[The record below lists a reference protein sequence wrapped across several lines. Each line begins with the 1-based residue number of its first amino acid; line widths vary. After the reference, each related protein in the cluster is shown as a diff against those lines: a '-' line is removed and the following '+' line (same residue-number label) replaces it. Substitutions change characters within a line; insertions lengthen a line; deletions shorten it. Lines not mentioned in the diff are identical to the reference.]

1 MHPHKTIGVL
11 LGLLAALVQ
20 PVALAQNAGPAFLL
34 PSVSSSLGEPLQARL
49 PLTGLA
55 AGDGPFY
62 SATLAAS
69 SAYQAQQM
77 RRYQVVESI
86 ALQITTNGSGAQV
99 LQLNSDS
106 PMYEP
111 SVRMLVELTGPRST
125 RILPLE
131 LLLPVAGDPGR
142 SQRQILVYP
151 NDTLWR
157 VANRT
162 REPEVSNN
170 QQMLAMQRLN
180 ADAFLFD
187 NINGLKEWSMLMLP
201 TYAQAMELPRQEAA
215 QVVAQQNARWQSVQR
230 RGSGRQQSQSSTG
243 VQPIQSDRS
252 SASLRQSPSQT
263 LGQVRITAVEEPNRP
278 DPESAKP
285 ALMPSEAL
293 AVQPPETPWSG
304 EPTFTESLTDAPES
318 DGSVASAAAE
328 TDDLPEEMAAWSS
341 GQPIQPAEPEI
352 LPPAQIS
359 NETAAPQGT
368 TAEVHG
374 VPGINK
380 SEAPSNGED
389 PFDLAQ
395 LEAQIRGEEAG
406 FDSRLLKNLMSPRGI
421 GLLAGIVFIA
431 LLVMLLLRR
440 RSVEQEQALN
450 RALPDEEPLI
460 GHEVSGQ
467 SDDAS
472 DDEAP
477 DDEAPD
483 DDGIDS
489 GSDTEAAEFVA
500 EADAEAEPEPE
511 PEAEP
516 EPEDVYITRLKLAEA
531 YLEMGDVDGATEM
544 LEEVMADGNP
554 EQQEVARRIM
564 ERVAGND
571 D

>member
-1 MHPHKTIGVL
+1 MHPHKTIGLL

-55 AGDGPFY
+55 ALDGPFY
-62 SATLAAS
+62 SATLATS

-86 ALQITTNGSGAQV
+86 ALQVTTNGSGAQV
-99 LQLNSDS
+99 LQLNTDS

-162 REPEVSNN
+162 REAEVSNN

-215 QVVAQQNARWQSVQR
+215 QVVAQQNARWQSAR
-230 RGSGRQQSQSSTG
+230 RQASGRQQNPSSTG
-243 VQPIQSDRS
+243 LLPSQTDRS
-252 SASLRQSPSQT
+252 SASPSQSSSQGLSQP
-263 LGQVRITAVEEPNRP
+263 LGQVRITAVEEPNRS
-278 DPESAKP
+278 DPESAEP
-285 ALMPSEAL
+285 AVMSPEAL
-293 AVQPPETPWSG
+293 AVQLPQTPWSG

-318 DGSVASAAAE
+318 DGFVASAAPE
-328 TDDLPEEMAAWSS
+328 TDDLPDELAPWNS
-341 GQPIQPAEPEI
+341 GQPMLPADSVS

-359 NETAAPQGT
+359 NESAAAQGT
-368 TAEVHG
+368 TAG
-374 VPGINK
+374 MPGANE
-380 SEAPSNGED
+380 SEARSNGED

-395 LEAQIRGEEAG
+395 LEAQIRDQEAG
-406 FDSRLLKNLMSPRGI
+406 FDSRFIQNLMSPRGI
-421 GLLAGIVFIA
+421 GMLAGIVFIA

-472 DDEAP
+472 DDEAQ
-477 DDEAPD
+477 DDEAPA
-483 DDGIDS
+483 DDGIDRW
-489 GSDTEAAEFVA
+489 SDTQAAEFVA
-500 EADAEAEPEPE
+500 EADAEPD
-511 PEAEP
+511 
-516 EPEDVYITRLKLAEA
+516 PEDVYTTRLKLAEA

-544 LEEVMADGNP
+544 LEEVLADGNP

-564 ERVAGND
+564 ERVADND

>member
-1 MHPHKTIGVL
+1 MHPHKMIGLL

-55 AGDGPFY
+55 SGDGPFY

-86 ALQITTNGSGAQV
+86 ALQITSNGSGAQV

-215 QVVAQQNARWQSVQR
+215 QVVAQQNARWQSVQPR
-230 RGSGRQQSQSSTG
+230 QRGDSPSQN
-243 VQPIQSDRS
+243 
-252 SASLRQSPSQT
+252 PSQT

-318 DGSVASAAAE
+318 DGSVAAAAAE
-328 TDDLPEEMAAWSS
+328 TDDLPDEMAPWSS
-341 GQPIQPAEPEI
+341 GQPMQPAESES

-359 NETAAPQGT
+359 NETAAAQGT
-368 TAEVHG
+368 TAGMPGVNESEVR
-374 VPGINK
+374 
-380 SEAPSNGED
+380 SNGED

-450 RALPDEEPLI
+450 RALPDEEPVI

-500 EADAEAEPEPE
+500 EADAEAEPEAEPE
-511 PEAEP
+511 PEP

-564 ERVAGND
+564 ERVADND

>member
-34 PSVSSSLGEPLQARL
+34 PSVSSGLGEPLQARL

-62 SATLAAS
+62 SATLAPS
-69 SAYQAQQM
+69 SAYQTQQI

-99 LQLNSDS
+99 LQLNTDS

-125 RILPLE
+125 SILPLE

-243 VQPIQSDRS
+243 VQPSQSDRS
-252 SASLRQSPSQT
+252 SASLRQSLSQSPSQT

-278 DPESAKP
+278 DPKLAEP
-285 ALMPSEAL
+285 ALMPPEAL
-293 AVQPPETPWSG
+293 AVQPPQTPWSG
-304 EPTFTESLTDAPES
+304 EPTFTESLTDEPES
-318 DGSVASAAAE
+318 DGSVAAAAAE
-328 TDDLPEEMAAWSS
+328 TDDLPDEMAPWSS
-341 GQPIQPAEPEI
+341 GQPIQPEEPES
-352 LPPAQIS
+352 LPPAQRS

-368 TAEVHG
+368 TPG
-374 VPGINK
+374 VPGVNE
-380 SEAPSNGED
+380 SEPGSSGED

-477 DDEAPD
+477 A
-483 DDGIDS
+483 DGATDG
-489 GSDTEAAEFVA
+489 GSDTQAAEFVP
-500 EADAEAEPEPE
+500 EADAEADVEPE
-511 PEAEP
+511 PEA

-544 LEEVMADGNP
+544 LEEVMSDGNP

-564 ERVAGND
+564 ERVADND